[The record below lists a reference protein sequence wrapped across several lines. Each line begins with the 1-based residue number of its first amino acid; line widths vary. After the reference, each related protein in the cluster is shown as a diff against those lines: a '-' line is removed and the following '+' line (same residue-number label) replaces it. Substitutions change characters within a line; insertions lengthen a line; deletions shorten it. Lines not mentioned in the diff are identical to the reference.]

1 MALAGGIDVSIRA
14 HAGSFVLDAAFQTG
28 PGATAI
34 LGESGAGKSLT
45 LRAIAGLLRPDS
57 GRISVRGTTVF
68 DSDSRVDV
76 PIRRRRLGYV
86 FQDYALFPHLTVR
99 RNLAFGLRGVPRD
112 EAQRTVARV
121 AELLEI
127 GELLDRMPGQLSG
140 GQRQRA
146 AVGRA
151 LATEPNA
158 LLLDEPFSALDAP
171 TRASLTEQFF
181 SLQRTL
187 GVPSVLVTHDVDEA
201 YALADRMV
209 VLSRGRVLQAGPRE
223 EVFWSPSSPEV
234 ARLVGVQ
241 NLLPAVVTNADRNR
255 LRVDAQGLTLD
266 ASANGLR
273 VGERVVAGV
282 RAADLS
288 ARPVQ
293 PGEEANATLIRVID
307 RGATLTGLLALRDGS
322 EVRVVLDRSSAP
334 GPAAWTAWR
343 VEQTGAAW
351 AWDDADAGVSPAGQT
366 QDKC

>member
-57 GRISVRGTTVF
+57 GRISVRGATVF
-68 DSDSRVDV
+68 DSDARVDV

-209 VLSRGRVLQAGPRE
+209 VLSRGQVLQAGPRE

-241 NLLPAVVTNADRNR
+241 NLLPAVVTVVTNADRNR

-351 AWDDADAGVSPAGQT
+351 AWDDADAGVSPAG
-366 QDKC
+366 